1 MENHFFYKKFGRIDK
16 KDYICNINQTVS
28 LMLSKNVQE
37 MIPKIQQYL
46 ASQPIEK
53 AWLFGSCSRG
63 EETPKSD
70 VDLLVRY
77 QDSDSISLFDI
88 SRIMVNLK
96 KIIKRPVDLI
106 EEDCLLPFA
115 SKSANRDKILIYDHK
130 KGHTSFNAT
139 NQATT

>member
-16 KDYICNINQTVS
+16 KAYICNVNQTVS
-28 LMLSKNVQE
+28 LMRSKNVQE

-77 QDSDSISLFDI
+77 QDSDSMSLFDI
-88 SRIMVNLK
+88 SRITVNLK

-115 SKSANRDKILIYDHK
+115 SKSANRDKILIYER
-130 KGHTSFNAT
+130 KG
-139 NQATT
+139 

>member
-1 MENHFFYKKFGRIDK
+1 
-16 KDYICNINQTVS
+16 
-28 LMLSKNVQE
+28 MLSKNVQK

-77 QDSDSISLFDI
+77 QDSDSMSLFDI
-88 SRIMVNLK
+88 SRITVNLK
-96 KIIKRPVDLI
+96 KIIKRPIDLI
-106 EEDCLLPFA
+106 EEDYLLPFA

-130 KGHTSFNAT
+130 EGHACINAT
-139 NQATT
+139 NQTTT

>member
-16 KDYICNINQTVS
+16 KAYICNVNQTVS
-28 LMLSKNVQE
+28 LMLSKNVHE

-77 QDSDSISLFDI
+77 QDSDSMSLFDI

-106 EEDCLLPFA
+106 EEDCLLHFA
-115 SKSANRDKILIYDHK
+115 SKSANRDKILIYER
-130 KGHTSFNAT
+130 KG
-139 NQATT
+139 

>member
-16 KDYICNINQTVS
+16 KAYICNVNQTVS

-70 VDLLVRY
+70 IDLLVRY
-77 QDSDSISLFDI
+77 QDSDSMSLFDI

-115 SKSANRDKILIYDHK
+115 SKSANQDKILIYER
-130 KGHTSFNAT
+130 KG
-139 NQATT
+139 

>member
-16 KDYICNINQTVS
+16 KAYICNVNQTVS

-77 QDSDSISLFDI
+77 QDSDSMSLFDI
-88 SRIMVNLK
+88 SGIIVNLK

-115 SKSANRDKILIYDHK
+115 SKSANRDKILIYERK
-130 KGHTSFNAT
+130 S
-139 NQATT
+139 

>member
-16 KDYICNINQTVS
+16 KAYICNVNQTVS

-70 VDLLVRY
+70 IDLLVRY

-115 SKSANRDKILIYDHK
+115 SKSANRDKILIYERK
-130 KGHTSFNAT
+130 S
-139 NQATT
+139 

>member
-1 MENHFFYKKFGRIDK
+1 MENHFFYKNFGRIDK
-16 KDYICNINQTVS
+16 KAYICNVNQTVS
-28 LMLSKNVQE
+28 LMLSKNVQK

-77 QDSDSISLFDI
+77 QDSDSMSLFDI
-88 SRIMVNLK
+88 SRITVNLK

-115 SKSANRDKILIYDHK
+115 SKSANRDKILIYERK
-130 KGHTSFNAT
+130 S
-139 NQATT
+139 

>member
-1 MENHFFYKKFGRIDK
+1 MENHFFYKNFGRIDK
-16 KDYICNINQTVS
+16 KAYICNVNQTVS
-28 LMLSKNVQE
+28 LMLSKNVQK

-77 QDSDSISLFDI
+77 QDSDSMSLFDI

-115 SKSANRDKILIYDHK
+115 SKSANRDKILIYER
-130 KGHTSFNAT
+130 KG
-139 NQATT
+139 

>member
-16 KDYICNINQTVS
+16 KAYICNVNQTVS

-77 QDSDSISLFDI
+77 QDSDSMSLFDI

-115 SKSANRDKILIYDHK
+115 SKSANRDKILIYERK
-130 KGHTSFNAT
+130 TMV
-139 NQATT
+139 

>member
-16 KDYICNINQTVS
+16 KAYICNVNQTVS
-28 LMLSKNVQE
+28 HMLSKNVQE

-115 SKSANRDKILIYDHK
+115 SKSANRDKILIYERK
-130 KGHTSFNAT
+130 S
-139 NQATT
+139 

>member
-1 MENHFFYKKFGRIDK
+1 MLNEGKITYSIKKFGRIDK
-16 KDYICNINQTVS
+16 KAYICNVNQIVS

-46 ASQPIEK
+46 ANQPIEK

-88 SRIMVNLK
+88 SGIMVNLK

-115 SKSANRDKILIYDHK
+115 SKSANRDKILIYER
-130 KGHTSFNAT
+130 
-139 NQATT
+139 

>member
-16 KDYICNINQTVS
+16 KAYICNVNQTVS

-106 EEDCLLPFA
+106 EEDCHLPFA
-115 SKSANRDKILIYDHK
+115 SKSANRDKILIYER
-130 KGHTSFNAT
+130 KG
-139 NQATT
+139 

>member
-16 KDYICNINQTVS
+16 KAYICNVNQTVS

-77 QDSDSISLFDI
+77 QDSDSMSLFDI
-88 SRIMVNLK
+88 SRITVNLK
-96 KIIKRPVDLI
+96 KIIKRPIDLI

-115 SKSANRDKILIYDHK
+115 SKSANRDKILIYERK
-130 KGHTSFNAT
+130 TMV
-139 NQATT
+139 

>member
-1 MENHFFYKKFGRIDK
+1 
-16 KDYICNINQTVS
+16 
-28 LMLSKNVQE
+28 MLSKNVKE
-37 MIPKIQQYL
+37 LIPKIQQYL

-77 QDSDSISLFDI
+77 KDSDSMSLFDI
-88 SRIMVNLK
+88 SGIMVNLK
-96 KIIKRPVDLI
+96 KIVKRPIDLV

-115 SKSANRDKILIYDHK
+115 QKTANRDKILIYERK
-130 KGHTSFNAT
+130 S
-139 NQATT
+139 

>member
-1 MENHFFYKKFGRIDK
+1 
-16 KDYICNINQTVS
+16 
-28 LMLSKNVQE
+28 MLSKNVQE

-63 EETPKSD
+63 EETSKSD

-77 QDSDSISLFDI
+77 QDSDSMSLFDI

-130 KGHTSFNAT
+130 ERYTCFKAT

>member
-1 MENHFFYKKFGRIDK
+1 MNGNHFFYKKFGRIDK
-16 KDYICNINQTVS
+16 KAYICNVNQTVS

-77 QDSDSISLFDI
+77 QDSDSMSLFDI

-115 SKSANRDKILIYDHK
+115 SKSANRDKILIYERK
-130 KGHTSFNAT
+130 TMV
-139 NQATT
+139 

>member
-1 MENHFFYKKFGRIDK
+1 M
-16 KDYICNINQTVS
+16 

-37 MIPKIQQYL
+37 LIPKIQQYL

-77 QDSDSISLFDI
+77 KRDDHFSLMTI
-88 SRIMVNLK
+88 ARIMVNLED
-96 KIIKRPVDLI
+96 IIKKPVDLV
-106 EEDCLLPFA
+106 EEDRLLPFA
-115 SKSANRDKILIYDHK
+115 QKTANRDKILIYERK
-130 KGHTSFNAT
+130 S
-139 NQATT
+139 